1 MYIIYDTELY
11 FFWRIFSCNT
21 SGPVARPPNKRLY
34 RSGLDPLSAT
44 NLCYG
49 NYISYTES
57 DFLILFFKN
66 YSVLFEAYA
75 SIIIFFSSGV
85 KPRSTASSSKP

>member
-1 MYIIYDTELY
+1 MPKILY
-11 FFWRIFSCNT
+11 FYKTT
-21 SGPVARPPNKRLY
+21 SPVGCEHNKRLY
-34 RSGLDPLSAT
+34 RSGPDPLSAT

-85 KPRSTASSSKP
+85 KPRTTASSS

>member
-1 MYIIYDTELY
+1 MS
-11 FFWRIFSCNT
+11 FWRKSAGRFILLT
-21 SGPVARPPNKRLY
+21 ISGAVRHQPNNWLY
-34 RSGLDPLSAT
+34 RSGPDPLSAT